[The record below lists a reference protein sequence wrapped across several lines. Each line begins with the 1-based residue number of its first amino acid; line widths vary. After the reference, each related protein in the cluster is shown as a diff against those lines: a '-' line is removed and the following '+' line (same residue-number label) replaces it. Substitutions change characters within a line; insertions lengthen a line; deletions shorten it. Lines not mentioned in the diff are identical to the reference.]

1 MATYTVKS
9 GDNLSKIASANGV
22 SLAALEAANPQ
33 LSSNY
38 NLIQIGSSVNLPST
52 NSSSTTT
59 TPTTTTP
66 TTTTPA
72 KTTSTTTTP
81 STSSN
86 NSTPQVEFTTQYG
99 NVYQGATVSNANGR
113 ITWTNPDGSTV
124 WLSSDTNTYPNNAQY
139 IQQYAPQYYTAP
151 ASSTSSTSS
160 SSNSNA
166 GLSPD
171 VATLGLQMANIGSQA
186 ALAAGYSATD
196 VPQYDSNGKIIPKS
210 QAPAPVTTTPAT
222 TTPPASTQPQTGS
235 DNTQQQAGDAAAQA
249 LEQQLLAAGMSST
262 GNASLDAIQLAM
274 ATQLQNMINS
284 GQMIN
289 PNIALSPSD
298 VQAFLTQ
305 ATNNLA
311 PDMQNQIQQILTPL
325 QNSISALQN
334 QYETDQQTDLQ
345 NFQQNLA
352 QQENTNAGYGLSQS
366 SVRDFANLNLVNS
379 ANTQLGS
386 QYNSYVNQA
395 ANLYNTA
402 QNSVGGAALPATQGF
417 SPYAITSA
425 NRGSLVQEGTNNTYF
440 QPSQSIAGSIE
451 AANQVAIQQQAE
463 SAAGA
468 MLQQRALP
476 FYTAS
481 STT

>member
-1 MATYTVKS
+1 MSPLLEHLIVVLNYIFIHKKLMATYPTTEVSYGQTSADVKTLQNFLIS
-9 GDNLSKIASANGV
+9 QGYSIPDGATGYFGNETQAALSQWQSANG
-22 SLAALEAANPQ
+22 
-33 LSSNY
+33 
-38 NLIQIGSSVNLPST
+38 I
-52 NSSSTTT
+52 SSSTAGYGTNWGPLSQAAAQKSTTSSQTSQQSNSAYPSGTT
-59 TPTTTTP
+59 TQPYSTGG
-66 TTTTPA
+66 TPA
-72 KTTSTTTTP
+72 APVAAPGGYTYNNQSYAYGTGPYATQFPAPKQTTTSTNQNNQTGQGGTGTGTGSGTGTGGTGTGTGTGGTGTGSTGTGGTGTSGTGTGGTGTSGTGTGGTG
-81 STSSN
+81 STS
-86 NSTPQVEFTTQYG
+86 
-99 NVYQGATVSNANGR
+99 
-113 ITWTNPDGSTV
+113 
-124 WLSSDTNTYPNNAQY
+124 L
-139 IQQYAPQYYTAP
+139 
-151 ASSTSSTSS
+151 
-160 SSNSNA
+160 
-166 GLSPD
+166 
-171 VATLGLQMANIGSQA
+171 
-186 ALAAGYSATD
+186 
-196 VPQYDSNGKIIPKS
+196 
-210 QAPAPVTTTPAT
+210 
-222 TTPPASTQPQTGS
+222 
-235 DNTQQQAGDAAAQA
+235 QAGDAAAAA

-451 AANQVAIQQQAE
+451 AANQVAIQKQAE

>member
-222 TTPPASTQPQTGS
+222 TTTPASTQPQSSFSAVTGE
-235 DNTQQQAGDAAAQA
+235 NMANGVY
-249 LEQQLLAAGMSST
+249 ST
-262 GNASLDAIQLAM
+262 GNAQLDSILLGAQSALN
-274 ATQLQNMINS
+274 TMIAG
-284 GQMIN
+284 GQVIN
-289 PNIALSPSD
+289 PNIALSPNDITIFLNQAKSIVDPDFANQISQVQQVLSQNLTQLQTQYENEQQYDNQQFQKSLSQSREASVGAGYGGSERTMSD
-298 VQAFLTQ
+298 LLQTQEEQQSLNTLQNQTQSSAQNLVNTAAQSIGSSNVNTLPFNTYTATNQGLGGVNQSGQLSYAPINVTQGSLEAQQQGAESTQ
-305 ATNNLA
+305 ATQLA
-311 PDMQNQIQQILTPL
+311 
-325 QNSISALQN
+325 
-334 QYETDQQTDLQ
+334 
-345 NFQQNLA
+345 A
-352 QQENTNAGYGLSQS
+352 QELKNRA
-366 SVRDFANLNLVNS
+366 LNL
-379 ANTQLGS
+379 
-386 QYNSYVNQA
+386 Y
-395 ANLYNTA
+395 
-402 QNSVGGAALPATQGF
+402 P
-417 SPYAITSA
+417 
-425 NRGSLVQEGTNNTYF
+425 
-440 QPSQSIAGSIE
+440 
-451 AANQVAIQQQAE
+451 
-463 SAAGA
+463 
-468 MLQQRALP
+468 
-476 FYTAS
+476 
-481 STT
+481 TT